1 MTTLV
6 QFPGLGL
13 ELEISRA
20 ALTIGDFTV
29 YWYGVLIA
37 AGLILGSA
45 LAFRYT
51 VDFGLDEDRF
61 TGVLVVGTILA
72 IICARAY
79 YVAFSPVPYESLWD
93 MINIREG
100 GLAIYGGVLG
110 ALVFGALACKWFRQ
124 PFLPTLDVVS
134 MGFLVGQAIGRWGNF
149 FNQEAFGTNTT
160 LPWGMYSEKTSLY
173 LMQQQATL
181 AEQGVFVDPL
191 APVHPTFLYE
201 SLWCLVGLGILLFSV
216 KHRRFNGQLALE
228 YAVWYGAGRFWI
240 EGLRTDSLMLPFGG
254 IRVSQLVA
262 AVSVLAAGIALVVLW
277 NRNKK
282 NQLMVELSGAEQ
294 VRNKLS
300 EALKPHQELLER
312 CELNTMEPQ
321 LAYELP
327 ASASHKEFV
336 EAQKALTDFSVSDW
350 VNQQVELAHE
360 MEESVRQENERFS
373 QLSQQE
379 GQES

>member
-216 KHRRFNGQLALE
+216 KRRRFNGQLALE

>member
-173 LMQQQATL
+173 LMQQQAAL

-216 KHRRFNGQLALE
+216 KRRRFNGQLALE

>member
-61 TGVLVVGTILA
+61 TGVLVVGTILS

-216 KHRRFNGQLALE
+216 KRRRFNGQLALE

>member
-216 KHRRFNGQLALE
+216 KRRRFNGQLALE

-373 QLSQQE
+373 QLSEQE